1 MHLASRRR
9 PHVVMKILFWL
20 SLLGVLYAYFIY
32 PLLLLALGR
41 VAARPIAA
49 AQTGVGRYNVSLII
63 PVHNETRVLPAKL
76 GNLAA
81 LEYPAERLQVIFVSD
96 GSTDGTLDLLRTEQ
110 PRLPFRMTLVDIPQ
124 RKGKANALNAGLAE
138 ANGEIVVFSDVSIL
152 LEPQALGNILR
163 PFADPH
169 IGCVSGEDHIA
180 GGAGEGLYGRYE
192 LFLRNR
198 ESALGSIVGA
208 SGSFYAER
216 RSLCRPFQ
224 EGLAP
229 DFLSVLN
236 TVEQGHRAI
245 TEPSARG
252 FMTAVAKPGQE
263 FQRKVRTLLRG
274 ITTLFAKPA
283 LLNPLRY
290 GLFAFFLWS
299 HKLAR
304 WLVPFMLITALLAN
318 FALYDEPLYTLLL
331 IMQIAFYVLALLAGR
346 GVAGLDD
353 NPLGRIAL
361 FFVMVNVAILAAWV
375 RYLKGDRQELWT
387 PTERGVP
394 S

>member
-1 MHLASRRR
+1 
-9 PHVVMKILFWL
+9 MKILFWI
-20 SLLGVLYAYFIY
+20 SLLGVLYAYFLY

-41 VAARPIAA
+41 GAARPRAEQIDHRSLTA
-49 AQTGVGRYNVSLII
+49 TLII

-76 GNLAA
+76 DNLAA
-81 LEYPAERLQVIFVSD
+81 LDFPADRLRVVFVSD
-96 GSTDGTLDLLRTEQ
+96 GSTDGTQELLHAAQT
-110 PRLPFRMTLVDIPQ
+110 RLQFRMCVVDIPE

-138 ANGEIVVFSDVSIL
+138 ADTDIVIFSDASIL
-152 LEPQALGNILR
+152 LEPRSIANILH
-163 PFADPH
+163 PFADPR

-208 SGSFYAER
+208 SGSFYAQR
-216 RSLCRPFQ
+216 RGLCRPFL

-236 TVEQGHRAI
+236 TVEQGYRAI
-245 TEPSARG
+245 TEPAARG
-252 FMTAVAKPGQE
+252 YMTAVAKPGQE

-274 ITTLFAKPA
+274 ITTLFAKRT
-283 LLNPLRY
+283 LLNPFRF

-299 HKLAR
+299 HKLLR
-304 WLVPFMLITALLAN
+304 WLVPLFLIAALAANIALYAAPFYAVLLA
-318 FALYDEPLYTLLL
+318 L
-331 IMQIAFYVLALLAGR
+331 QIAFYTVAALAAR
-346 GVAGLDD
+346 GIAGLHERAF
-353 NPLGRIAL
+353 GRIAL
-361 FFVMVNVAILAAWV
+361 FFVMVNAAILAAWF
-375 RYLKGDRQELWT
+375 RYFRGERQELWT
-387 PTERGVP
+387 PSERVMP